1 MIKNSLNFV
10 KNLDV
15 YDLNIVTISAVNMGV
30 GLYNYVQGV
39 LILNNL
45 RVVDSIFLVN
55 ILLSICVN
63 SACLGVVSY
72 CKNKGFSIKASVLS
86 ILLCV
91 VRIILISST
100 FILAQY
106 FGLGFNSMALAIP
119 TCMLFYNIYKF
130 IKTSYIF

>member
-1 MIKNSLNFV
+1 MIRNSLNFV

-15 YDLNIVTISAVNMGV
+15 YELNIVTISAVNMGI

-45 RVVDSIFLVN
+45 RGADNIFLVN
-55 ILLSICVN
+55 ILLNIFVNSIC
-63 SACLGVVSY
+63 LGIVSY
-72 CKNKGFSIKASVLS
+72 CKNKGFSIKASVFS